1 MAGKILAAISLLC
14 AAADAFVAPT
24 TRARVAPLRSEAADA
39 AASETDGFTVTL
51 SGLKYKDEVV
61 GGGEAA
67 SDGCVATVNYEGRLM
82 SSGRVFDSSKGKG
95 PIKFVLGEGSVIPA
109 WDEGIASMAVGG
121 KRVLRCPAALAYGEF
136 GSGSGMIPPNADL
149 EFDCELVNVAEG
161 PVAVLAAKLSIGYNL
176 RTAILGLLV
185 LSFILPVVFPDVAW
199 LH

>member
-1 MAGKILAAISLLC
+1 MDYINCNVATNVVDDSKPKALVETKEALVL
-14 AAADAFVAPT
+14 DAPT
-24 TRARVAPLRSEAADA
+24 KDEPTWKRNLAKICAFDVARL
-39 AASETDGFTVTL
+39 
-51 SGLKYKDEVV
+51 DEVV

-109 WDEGIASMAVGG
+109 WDEGIASMSVGG